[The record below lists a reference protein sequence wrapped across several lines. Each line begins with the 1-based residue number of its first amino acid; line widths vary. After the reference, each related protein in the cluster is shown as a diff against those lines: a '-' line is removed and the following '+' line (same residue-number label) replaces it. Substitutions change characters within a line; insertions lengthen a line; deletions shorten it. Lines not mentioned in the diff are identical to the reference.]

1 VAPSETTTAS
11 LPESGPLPLTG
22 FKDRVGLLVIL
33 SAISFNILLVLA
45 IQPVMSTI
53 AAAYGGGS
61 HGQLIA
67 QMLETLSGIGI
78 MVGAPTT
85 GWIAER
91 WIGRRNLLFAALAL
105 YGVAGSVCMF
115 VDSAPVLMT
124 LRFFQGIGS
133 SGIAVSTYALVSER
147 FSGAQRSR
155 VLGYQGAFISAMGL
169 VALPVA
175 GHIAEGFGGWHA
187 PFALFLSALVVLLIA
202 LPTVPSS
209 TLQPARGPARKG
221 GSLAGLLPLYAV
233 VAPVYFLAN
242 MVILHISFVL
252 AGDGISRPSLQSN
265 IMLASS
271 VLYML
276 GAFLYG
282 RVVVRLGYR
291 WTFFW
296 ILALMSIS
304 ALAIGF
310 SHDVLMTT
318 IGVGISGFSSGFLI
332 PLLTNLVLNRAPEAA
347 RSRALGFLYTANY
360 IGNFLNPLVMTPVR
374 HEVGNHQAFIIVGAL
389 WALGALAQAV
399 VRRPVVAD

>member
-1 VAPSETTTAS
+1 
-11 LPESGPLPLTG
+11 
-22 FKDRVGLLVIL
+22 
-33 SAISFNILLVLA
+33 LLVLA

-53 AAAYGGGS
+53 ATSFGGGA

-67 QMLETLSGIGI
+67 QLLETTSGIGI
-78 MVGAPTT
+78 MVGAPVT

-105 YGVAGSVCMF
+105 YGVAGSTCMF
-115 VDSAPVLMT
+115 IDTPWILLT
-124 LRFFQGIGS
+124 LRLFQGVGS

-147 FSGAQRSR
+147 FTGAARSR
-155 VLGYQGAFISAMGL
+155 VLGYQGAFISAMGI

-187 PFALFLSALVVLLIA
+187 PFSLFLGALIVLAIA
-202 LPTVPSS
+202 IPTVQPSTVPPGKAS
-209 TLQPARGPARKG
+209 DSQR
-221 GSLAGLLPLYAV
+221 GSLKGLLPLFAIV
-233 VAPVYFLAN
+233 TPVYFLGN

-252 AGDGISRPSLQSN
+252 AGDGIARPSVQSY

-291 WTFFW
+291 WTFFA
-296 ILALMSIS
+296 ILALMSVS

-310 SHDVLMTT
+310 SHSIAVTSV
-318 IGVGISGFSSGFLI
+318 GVGLSGLASGFLI
-332 PLLTNLVLNRAPEAA
+332 PLLTNLVLNRAPADA

-360 IGNFLNPLVMTPVR
+360 IGNFLNPLVMTPLR
-374 HEVGNHQAFIIVGAL
+374 REIGNHEAFILIGAL
-389 WALGALAQAV
+389 WAAGALAQAL